1 MFRFEDPIYLYLLVL
16 IPILALI
23 RFVSYRN
30 QRKRLRQF
38 GDPELL
44 KQLMPDVSRF
54 RPLVKFWVL
63 LGALALLI
71 VMLARPQLGTKISNE
86 KRVGI
91 ETIIAMD
98 ISNSML
104 AEDVVPSRLDR
115 SKMMVENLVDHFTND
130 KIGLIVFAGDAFVQL
145 PITSDYVSAKMFL
158 SSISP
163 SMMASQGTDI
173 ARAIE
178 MATHSF
184 TQEEGIGKAIIVITD
199 GEDHEGGALEAAKA
213 AKDEGM
219 RVYVLGVG
227 SVNGAPIPVSGTG
240 DYMKDN
246 TGNTVMSALNE
257 DMCKQVAQAGG
268 GAYIHVENNSA
279 AQQQLDNELDKLAKK
294 ETTTAVYSEFDEQ
307 FQAVGILVLLLLIVE
322 ICILDRRNP
331 LIKRLSLF
339 KRKGVSNQE
348 SVVRSK
354 MLMILFFLLTP
365 ISYLLFPDSCLQ
377 TPVSAQTD
385 RQYIRQG
392 NKLFRSGDYPNA
404 EVSYRKAIE
413 KNPKNPQAVF
423 NLGNALMAQKKDSA
437 AVMQFDSA
445 TKLETNPLRKAK
457 AYHNVGVICQSHK
470 MYGEAIE
477 AYKSA
482 LRLNPADDETR
493 YNLVLCKHQQKKQQQ
508 NQQQNQQGNND
519 QKQDD
524 KKDQQNK
531 DQQKDK
537 QEDKKQQEQP
547 KPQMSKENA
556 EQLLNA
562 AIQNEKQTQDKLNKA
577 QQQPQRRT
585 TLKNW

>member
-30 QRKRLRQF
+30 QRKRLRKF
-38 GDPELL
+38 GDPQLL
-44 KQLMPDVSRF
+44 KELMPDVSRF
-54 RPLVKFWVL
+54 RPSVKFWLL

-71 VMLARPQLGTKISNE
+71 VMLARPQMGTKISHE

-115 SKMMVENLVDHFTND
+115 SKMMVENLVDHFSND

-158 SSISP
+158 SSIDP
-163 SMMASQGTDI
+163 SMMATQGTDI

-199 GEDHEGGALEAAKA
+199 GENHEGGAVEAAEAAK
-213 AKDEGM
+213 DLGM

-227 SVNGAPIPVSGTG
+227 SANGAPIPITGTG
-240 DYMKDN
+240 DYMKDR

-257 DMCKQVAQAGG
+257 EMCKQVAQAGG

-294 ETTTAVYSEFDEQ
+294 ETSTAVYSEFDEQ
-307 FQAVGILVLLLLIVE
+307 FQAVGILAILLLILE

-331 LIKRLSLF
+331 LLKRVTLF
-339 KRKGVSNQE
+339 GRKKAVAILL
-348 SVVRSK
+348 
-354 MLMILFFLLTP
+354 LMMAM
-365 ISYLLFPDSCLQ
+365 SA
-377 TPVSAQTD
+377 SAQTD

-404 EVSYRKAIE
+404 EVAYRKAIE
-413 KNPKNPQAVF
+413 KNPKNPQAVY

-437 AVMQFDSA
+437 AVVQFESA
-445 TKLETNPLRKAK
+445 SKLETNPLRKAK
-457 AYHNVGVICQSHK
+457 AYHNMGVVCQSHK

-477 AYKSA
+477 AYKNA
-482 LRLNPADDETR
+482 LRLNPNDDETR
-493 YNLVLCKHQQKKQQQ
+493 YNLVLCKHQQQKQQQ
-508 NQQQNQQGNND
+508 NQQNQNQQGNDD
-519 QKQDD
+519 QKKDD
-524 KKDQQNK
+524 KKDQQK
-531 DQQKDK
+531 QEQQQDK
-537 QEDKKQQEQP
+537 QDKKQQEQP

-562 AIQNEKQTQDKLNKA
+562 AIQNEKQTQDKLKKA
-577 QQQPQRRT
+577 QQQPQRRAIQ
-585 TLKNW
+585 KNW